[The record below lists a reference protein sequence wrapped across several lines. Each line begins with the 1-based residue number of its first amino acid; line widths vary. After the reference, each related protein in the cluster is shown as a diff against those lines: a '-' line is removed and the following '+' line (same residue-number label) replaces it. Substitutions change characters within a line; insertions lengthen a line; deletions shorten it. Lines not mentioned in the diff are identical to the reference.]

1 MYNDQGSINI
11 RQEETSM
18 VDYIE
23 KLGTTFINFL
33 HIKNKHRKLKIHV
46 KCTLYSNEYVHM
58 SEKYSADLH

>member
-1 MYNDQGSINI
+1 MYNDQGIRNT

-33 HIKNKHRKLKIHV
+33 HIKNKLRKLKI
-46 KCTLYSNEYVHM
+46 S
-58 SEKYSADLH
+58 